1 LAKAAAVKIGVV
13 EFTSDRLRLLKPF
26 ITDRVVEL
34 ALNRIVMKE
43 KFFTGARLN
52 VDEPKHIVKVA
63 LLVAYE
69 LNPHED
75 FQVEE
80 EALIRGIDAD
90 TLRERKKGQLV
101 RPL

>member
-1 LAKAAAVKIGVV
+1 MAKAPKPEAVLI
-13 EFTSDRLRLLKPF
+13 EFTSDRLRILAPF
-26 ITDRVVEL
+26 ITARAVDLATRRV
-34 ALNRIVMKE
+34 IFKE
-43 KFFTGARLN
+43 KFFKGTAC
-52 VDEPKHIVKVA
+52 VVEDSAETIKVA

-80 EALIRGIDAD
+80 EAIIRGINAD
-90 TLRERKKGQLV
+90 TLRERKKGAAY